1 MTITINKNYDIINNK
16 KKSISKRIQG
26 NNIVLTELISL
37 EDPFAK
43 LDKDMREEV
52 WYWDSHYDY

>member
-1 MTITINKNYDIINNK
+1 MSLIIDKNYDIINNK

>member
-1 MTITINKNYDIINNK
+1 MTIIIDKNYDIINNK
-16 KKSISKRIQG
+16 KTLISKRIQG

-43 LDKDMREEV
+43 LNKDMREEV

>member
-1 MTITINKNYDIINNK
+1 MTIIIDKNYDIINNNK
-16 KKSISKRIQG
+16 TSISKRIQG

>member
-1 MTITINKNYDIINNK
+1 MSLTTNKNYNKINNNK
-16 KKSISKRIQG
+16 KTISKRIQG

-52 WYWDSHYDY
+52 WYWDSNYDY